1 MGPSARLTRVQLLPR
16 ISRSSLLPRLIPAS
30 LPAISRNFHPCGPQH
45 HRHAG
50 FRREHEQYQR
60 QQPVA
65 HEPIT
70 SESTRGETTTDRSVE
85 DPPVDTFSS
94 LNVYEDIPP
103 PGSAIETI
111 YEDGFIFSSG
121 VRFFDGSGAL
131 MLQGEVFRWRP
142 AERGGIEEDTALRT
156 GVLELP
162 EDVWGALDVV
172 SPKPGM
178 EIPTPSLPSSI
189 SSPPSHHGLTY
200 DGWAELLIV
209 GTGRRT
215 LLLSKKDRARITEMG
230 MRMDVMDTTHA
241 ASQYN
246 LLATERSP
254 MDVAAALMVDAFGS
268 RRA

>member
-172 SPKPGM
+172 SPKP
-178 EIPTPSLPSSI
+178 
-189 SSPPSHHGLTY
+189 
-200 DGWAELLIV
+200 ELLIV